1 MKIMWLDYIE
11 NPEVTTSVF
20 KQKIPLLSN
29 LTITSME
36 FLVGYD
42 LRLQITVELNQ
53 MPQNIPVSWQQLNVD
68 NVVVV
73 LGFDK
78 VSVNNISNFQS
89 SMDEATIKISSA
101 KENLVSEIYDDNSD
115 LVISFLTTKIYVI
128 EIEEFCES

>member
-1 MKIMWLDYIE
+1 MWLDYIE
-11 NPEVTTSVF
+11 NPEVITSVF
-20 KQKIPLLSN
+20 KQKISLLSN

-78 VSVNNISNFQS
+78 VSVNNISIFQS

-115 LVISFLTTKIYVI
+115 LVISFLTTKIYVV

>member
-1 MKIMWLDYIE
+1 
-11 NPEVTTSVF
+11 
-20 KQKIPLLSN
+20 
-29 LTITSME
+29 ME

-42 LRLQITVELNQ
+42 LHLQITVELNQ

-115 LVISFLTTKIYVI
+115 LVISFLTTKIYVV

>member
-1 MKIMWLDYIE
+1 
-11 NPEVTTSVF
+11 
-20 KQKIPLLSN
+20 
-29 LTITSME
+29 
-36 FLVGYD
+36 
-42 LRLQITVELNQ
+42 

-115 LVISFLTTKIYVI
+115 LVISFLTKKIYVV

>member
-1 MKIMWLDYIE
+1 
-11 NPEVTTSVF
+11 
-20 KQKIPLLSN
+20 
-29 LTITSME
+29 ME

-101 KENLVSEIYDDNSD
+101 KDQSWKF
-115 LVISFLTTKIYVI
+115 VIL
-128 EIEEFCES
+128 

>member
-1 MKIMWLDYIE
+1 
-11 NPEVTTSVF
+11 
-20 KQKIPLLSN
+20 
-29 LTITSME
+29 ME

-115 LVISFLTTKIYVI
+115 LVISFLTTKIYVV

>member
-1 MKIMWLDYIE
+1 MWLDYIE

>member
-11 NPEVTTSVF
+11 NPEVITSVF

-42 LRLQITVELNQ
+42 LHLQITVELNQ

-115 LVISFLTTKIYVI
+115 LVISFLTKKIYVV

>member
-1 MKIMWLDYIE
+1 MWLDYIE
-11 NPEVTTSVF
+11 NPEVITSVF
-20 KQKIPLLSN
+20 KQEIPLLSN

-115 LVISFLTTKIYVI
+115 LVISFLTTKIYVV